1 MKTAVIYARYS
12 CEKQNE
18 QSIDGQIRVCTDFA
32 LNNDIQIVNTYI
44 DKALSGKTDKRPN
57 FVKLIEDSKNANFDY
72 VIVYKLDRFSRNR
85 YDSAIYKNML
95 KKNNVKVLSACEQIS
110 DNPEG
115 IILEALIEG
124 MAEYY
129 SAELAQKTK
138 RGMKETILKGNFT
151 GGQVLFGYKVIDKKV
166 VIDETN
172 AKIMQFVFKEYSNGT
187 TFKQIAI
194 ELNNKGYTYN
204 GKPFKASYL
213 QGKLNNKR
221 YIGINE
227 YEGEIYTNTYPK
239 IIDNDTFDKV
249 QIMLERNKK
258 NSGANKA
265 KVDYI
270 LSGKVFCGLCG
281 DTMVGTSGKSGTNKY
296 TYYTCSNRY
305 KKHECKKEY
314 EQKEWLEDFVIDKT
328 LQFILKQ
335 NVIDSIVNNAYT
347 YFKEHKYNDQITI
360 IENKLQN
367 IDKEISQVY
376 SIFSKTDSKEI
387 LRRAN
392 EDIKRL
398 EIDKENLQRE
408 LNIAKLSCQVYK
420 SKEELRAI
428 FDVFINGERK
438 DNNFRKRIVKLFI
451 NSIFVF
457 EDFIVIY
464 YNLFDNNFT
473 TFEEMQEHLQN
484 NFNVDGVEKHNKV
497 DILKNLGS
505 QKLQY
510 GNIFYCRV
518 GIGIIVKR

>member
-12 CEKQNE
+12 CEKQNK
-18 QSIDGQIRVCTDFA
+18 QSIDGQIRVCSDFA
-32 LNNDIQIVNTYI
+32 SNNNIQIVNTYI
-44 DKALSGKTDKRPN
+44 DKAMSGKTDKRPN
-57 FVKLIEDSKNANFDY
+57 FMRLIEDSKNVGFDY

-85 YDSAIYKNML
+85 YDSAIYKNLL

-138 RGMKETILKGNFT
+138 RGMKETIIKGNFT
-151 GGQVLFGYKVIDKKV
+151 GGKVLFGYKVIDKKV
-166 VIDETN
+166 YIEETN
-172 AKIMQFVFKEYSNGT
+172 ANAMRFVFNEYANGS
-187 TFKQIAI
+187 TFKQIALD
-194 ELNNKGYTYN
+194 LNNKGFTYN
-204 GKPFKASYL
+204 GKPFKASNL
-213 QGKLNNKR
+213 QDKLNNTR
-221 YIGINE
+221 YVGINE
-227 YEGEIYTNTYPK
+227 YEGEMYTNTYPP
-239 IIDNDTFDKV
+239 IIDKQTFDKV
-249 QIMLERNKK
+249 QIMLKRNKK

-265 KVDYI
+265 KVEYI

-328 LQFILKQ
+328 LQYILKP
-335 NVIDSIVNNAYT
+335 NVVDSIVNNAYA

-360 IENKLQN
+360 IENKLQD
-367 IDKEISQVY
+367 IDKEINQVY

-387 LRRAN
+387 LKRAN
-392 EDIKRL
+392 ADIKRL
-398 EIDKENLQRE
+398 EIDKENLQQV
-408 LNIAKLSCQVYK
+408 LVVAKMSCQVFK
-420 SKEELRAI
+420 SKEELKNI
-428 FDVFINGERK
+428 FDMFISGERT

-484 NFNVDGVEKHNKV
+484 NFNVEGAEKYNKV
-497 DILKNLGS
+497 DILKSLGS
-505 QKLQY
+505 QTTLHLFARFFVLYRLTKM
-510 GNIFYCRV
+510 R
-518 GIGIIVKR
+518 